1 MHYNTLFSIII
12 LLVIPIFLHS
22 SALLRVL
29 APSLLQEKAI
39 IEAHNVGME
48 LQISVFPSSRVRPRC
63 KNDVEKTREER

>member
-63 KNDVEKTREER
+63 KNDVEETRKER